1 MGVPPKSQSVLVPHT
16 HLGHGTATV
25 FTRYFGRMLVR
36 NTYLRAPPLQNI
48 NVIFDLHW
56 NRYMLHS
63 ICSDSPMQ
71 SQTAICDGKDNSVAV
86 VCVAK
91 LGWREQMISDE

>member
-1 MGVPPKSQSVLVPHT
+1 
-16 HLGHGTATV
+16 
-25 FTRYFGRMLVR
+25 
-36 NTYLRAPPLQNI
+36 
-48 NVIFDLHW
+48 
-56 NRYMLHS
+56 MLHS